1 MNWLVTL
8 IIYYLLGYVLA
19 GGILVTWFGLL
30 DWEHMTGAFVGML
43 IGHYLGRS
51 DRMLPNG

>member
-19 GGILVTWFGLL
+19 GGILVQWFGLL
-30 DWEHMTGAFVGML
+30 TWEHMTGALVGML